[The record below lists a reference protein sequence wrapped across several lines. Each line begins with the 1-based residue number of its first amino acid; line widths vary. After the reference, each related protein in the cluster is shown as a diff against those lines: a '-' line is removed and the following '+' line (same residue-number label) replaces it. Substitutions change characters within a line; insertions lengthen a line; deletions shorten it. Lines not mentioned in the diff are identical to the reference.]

1 MNKDIIKKPTNKKVK
16 LLKMLF
22 AGLGATI
29 SVQLTAAVILGA
41 RNVKEKPHKKLDF
54 EKLLKSVRKL
64 DSSIV
69 SLYKD
74 DPTIT
79 EINIPENI
87 KEIDENTFSGF
98 KYVKKITISKST
110 GIVKQNAFSKMDS
123 LEEIHIKDKS
133 HIIGTHDLNNK
144 VKIRFGEK
152 LFSKLEW
159 KNLWNKSNLNLDDN
173 ILSLS
178 YDAFKGLDKIKE
190 INTNKVSSIS
200 SNAFSGLNLEKLH
213 LGDEIN
219 NIVNNNLF
227 QNLTIN
233 KLFIGKALML
243 KSLTNQY
250 KNTKINDVI
259 LKDSLTS
266 VPNEAFSNMLTLK
279 NVTLSEN
286 IKTIGDYAF
295 ANTSLENIDLKNVEE
310 LKDYSFANTKLANIN
325 LKNVKKL
332 GSSIFKG
339 LNFGEMTLSDSIE
352 NVVSDALAGLVIRK
366 LKIGKALNLFANQ
379 LRNTNLSEVEFLNSI
394 SKIPKNAFE
403 GVSTLNKVT
412 LSDSINEIDDYAF
425 SKTNISGIDLKNV
438 TKLGEY
444 VFDSLYFKELILKDT
459 LTSYS
464 SNSFRGLRV
473 NKLTIGKFLEKLN
486 SNTLEQM
493 TIREVNLLESIDHI
507 PNSIFNGVKTL
518 ENVTF
523 SDSIKTIGDYAFSN
537 TLIKKLDIKNV
548 NVINKNAFKNAYL
561 FEDFKSWDKIETI
574 DDNAFENTR
583 IAKFVAPKTLKKL
596 GKEVF
601 KNCDMFEMELL
612 NEIQDVSSESFKDL
626 SVSHLTLG
634 KIVDGNDSQYNIFNG
649 KSLVKD
655 FRRIKDLTIKKS
667 VSKIQN
673 SSLSKGEFNNVV
685 LEDGIEEIDDL
696 SFAESGIKKIT
707 IPNSLKKMSLT
718 SFENIPKIREV
729 TIGDSL
735 RDCENVRGLFV
746 DTAGTISKV
755 SKLNLTL
762 NRNEIEDGFFT
773 KSKNFNENYPTYFD
787 VDEIELSSNIT
798 KIGNNAIWGLRT
810 KQMNFQNLTSLGKGN
825 FKWYKLKDVKLGKGL
840 TTLVS
845 EVFANCEINKISM
858 EGVKE
863 IQSKAFYEAKINYEI
878 TNTNNVETIGESAF
892 EDCSC
897 SNVKFDNATFVG
909 KRAFYANRELLIA
922 SFKKLKKIEDGTFAY
937 CHQLKYAYFHSDLNY
952 VGKLGLHFADI
963 TNFDYEKLE
972 YIGERA
978 FESCRSLESITLQN
992 VTKIGEGSFS
1002 GCEKL
1007 TNIGNG
1013 NKLNDNLTD
1022 IPDESF
1028 SQCHNLILNG
1038 DLPSKL
1044 ESIGKRTLAQMRF
1057 INDTVTF
1064 NNTKI
1069 LTIKKYAFSGNPT
1082 LKYINFNNKE
1092 INIEE
1097 SCFSWCDELLTF
1109 EGRLN
1114 VKKVGYQAFSRSP
1127 KLKQYQQSD
1136 FPNCTDWNDPYAP

>member
-22 AGLGATI
+22 AGLGTTI
-29 SVQLTAAVILGA
+29 SIQLTAAVILGA

-123 LEEIHIKDKS
+123 LEEIHIKDRS
-133 HIIGTHDLNNK
+133 HIIGTHDLSNK

-159 KNLWNKSNLNLDDN
+159 KNLWNKSNLNLEDN

-219 NIVNNNLF
+219 NIVDNNLF

-250 KNTKINDVI
+250 KHTKINDVI

-279 NVTLSEN
+279 SVTLSDN

-295 ANTSLENIDLKNVEE
+295 ANTSLQNIDLKNVEE
-310 LKDYSFANTKLANIN
+310 LKDYSFANTKLANID

-339 LNFGEMTLSDSIE
+339 LNFSEMTLSDSIE
-352 NVVSDALAGLVIRK
+352 NAVSDALSGLVIRK

-459 LTSYS
+459 LASCS
-464 SNSFRGLRV
+464 SNSFGGLRV

-523 SDSIKTIGDYAFSN
+523 SNSIKTIGDYAFSN

-583 IAKFVAPKTLKKL
+583 ITKFVAPKTLKKL

-601 KNCDMFEMELL
+601 KNCDMLEMELL

-655 FRRIKDLTIKKS
+655 FRRIRDLTIKKS

-685 LEDGIEEIDDL
+685 LEM
-696 SFAESGIKKIT
+696 A
-707 IPNSLKKMSLT
+707 LKK
-718 SFENIPKIREV
+718 
-729 TIGDSL
+729 
-735 RDCENVRGLFV
+735 
-746 DTAGTISKV
+746 
-755 SKLNLTL
+755 
-762 NRNEIEDGFFT
+762 
-773 KSKNFNENYPTYFD
+773 
-787 VDEIELSSNIT
+787 
-798 KIGNNAIWGLRT
+798 
-810 KQMNFQNLTSLGKGN
+810 
-825 FKWYKLKDVKLGKGL
+825 
-840 TTLVS
+840 
-845 EVFANCEINKISM
+845 
-858 EGVKE
+858 
-863 IQSKAFYEAKINYEI
+863 
-878 TNTNNVETIGESAF
+878 
-892 EDCSC
+892 
-897 SNVKFDNATFVG
+897 
-909 KRAFYANRELLIA
+909 
-922 SFKKLKKIEDGTFAY
+922 
-937 CHQLKYAYFHSDLNY
+937 
-952 VGKLGLHFADI
+952 
-963 TNFDYEKLE
+963 
-972 YIGERA
+972 
-978 FESCRSLESITLQN
+978 
-992 VTKIGEGSFS
+992 
-1002 GCEKL
+1002 
-1007 TNIGNG
+1007 
-1013 NKLNDNLTD
+1013 
-1022 IPDESF
+1022 
-1028 SQCHNLILNG
+1028 
-1038 DLPSKL
+1038 
-1044 ESIGKRTLAQMRF
+1044 
-1057 INDTVTF
+1057 
-1064 NNTKI
+1064 
-1069 LTIKKYAFSGNPT
+1069 
-1082 LKYINFNNKE
+1082 
-1092 INIEE
+1092 
-1097 SCFSWCDELLTF
+1097 
-1109 EGRLN
+1109 
-1114 VKKVGYQAFSRSP
+1114 
-1127 KLKQYQQSD
+1127 
-1136 FPNCTDWNDPYAP
+1136 